1 MTTTNDEDGL
11 TREAP
16 SLTLRDDSGI
26 PGDTVVPR
34 HRHRREAPPPTPS
47 PVGRVVL
54 PLALTVL
61 SVVALFAAWVHL
73 QGEGSTPPSTS
84 AGPAAAASPSASKP
98 VVPVLSESPSPQ
110 ETESVEAE
118 TPSPT
123 TTPQPTRTSIPIDRT
138 VAVTVLN
145 GTRTTGLASRVAA
158 DLRAKGWNVVSVGN
172 WRGTGIGQT
181 TVFVNGEKDAVAT
194 IKRDLPAIDRAR
206 APIGAMNDGRM
217 TVVIMGD
224 YPR

>member
-16 SLTLRDDSGI
+16 SLSLREDPAWS
-26 PGDTVVPR
+26 GDTVVPPR
-34 HRHRREAPPPTPS
+34 HRHRRDDPPPTPS

-73 QGEGSTPPSTS
+73 QGEGSTPPASS
-84 AGPAAAASPSASKP
+84 ALPAASSTPSATKP
-98 VVPVLSESPSPQ
+98 AVPVLSESPSPQ
-110 ETESVEAE
+110 ESESVAPD

-123 TTPQPTRTSIPIDRT
+123 PTRTSIPIDRT
-138 VAVTVLN
+138 VPVTVLN

-158 DLRAKGWNVVSVGN
+158 DLRSKGWTVVSVGN
-172 WRGTGIGQT
+172 WRGSGIGQT

-206 APIGAMNDGRM
+206 EPIGAMNDGRM

-224 YPR
+224 YPQ